1 MSKKVIIIG
10 AVAAGPKAACRLKRL
25 QPGWDILM
33 LDQDSL
39 ISYGGCGIPYYVGGD
54 VSDESELRSTS
65 FHMLRDERFF
75 AEAKG
80 VRVRTRTR
88 ALAIDRSRKT
98 VQVEDLDS
106 GRKEDLP
113 YDILMLATGAQP
125 VELPI
130 PGATLDGVFTIADLH
145 KAIAIRKRIAG
156 GQVSRAV
163 VIGGGAIGLEM
174 AEALTDLWGV
184 ETALVELQPRLL
196 PGIVDAHFSA
206 MLKRHFEEKQV
217 RIYTGETVQSLLDNG
232 SGGVRAVQT
241 DRRTVEAD
249 LVIMAVGVRPRGELA
264 RAAGLD
270 VTPWGA
276 ILVNQRLQTSDPD
289 IYAAGDCIASTNLV
303 TRRATHAPLGSLA
316 NRQGRIA
323 ADNMAGQPAVFKGVC
338 NSFIM
343 KAFERCIAAT
353 GISCQA
359 ALAEGFDADY
369 ALTSPSDRAHFF
381 PGQAVVILQL
391 VFDRKSRR
399 VLGLQAFGSMN
410 DSISARVDAAAAL
423 IAEGGVI
430 DDFVTLEM
438 AYAPPFSSAIDSINA
453 AAYVAEN
460 MCDQRLRRVSLS
472 RFLHWVDNMQSEPDW
487 LAVDLRHPKESEAYV
502 RRFGE
507 QHWMSLPYDQVRGR
521 YEELPADRHCILI
534 CNAGTRS
541 YEVQVLLDA
550 LGRHDTQV
558 LCGGLNVISRMGLP
572 WYGGGG
578 EEQG

>member
-1 MSKKVIIIG
+1 MGRKVIIIG

-25 QPGWDILM
+25 RPDWDILM

-65 FHMLRDERFF
+65 FHMVRDERFF

-80 VRVRTRTR
+80 VAVRTRTR
-88 ALAIDRSRKT
+88 ALAIDRGGKT
-98 VQVEDLDS
+98 VRVEDLDS
-106 GRKEDLP
+106 GRQEDLP
-113 YDILMLATGAQP
+113 YDHLLLATGAEP

-130 PGATLDGVFTIADLH
+130 PGAGLEGVFTIADLH
-145 KAIAIRKRIAG
+145 KAIAIRRRIAG

-196 PGIVDAHFSA
+196 PSLVDPHFSA
-206 MLKRHFEEKQV
+206 MLRQHYEEKGV
-217 RIYTGETVQSLLDNG
+217 RVYTGERVQLLRDNG
-232 SGGVRAVQT
+232 AGAVGAVQT
-241 DRRTVEAD
+241 DRQSLEAD
-249 LVIMAVGVRPRGELA
+249 LVIMAVGVRPRGDLA

-270 VTPWGA
+270 VTPWGG

-289 IYAAGDCIASTNLV
+289 IYAAGDCIASTSLV
-303 TRRATHAPLGSLA
+303 TRRAMHAPLGSLA

-323 ADNMAGQPAVFKGVC
+323 ADNIAGQPAVFKGVC
-338 NSFIM
+338 GSFIM
-343 KAFERCIAAT
+343 KAFDRCIAAT
-353 GISCQA
+353 GISYQA

-391 VFDRKSRR
+391 VFERKSRR
-399 VLGLQAFGSMN
+399 VLGLQAFGAMN

-430 DDFVTLEM
+430 DDFATLEM

-460 MCDQRLRRVSLS
+460 MCDGRLRRVSLT
-472 RFLHWVDNMQSEPDW
+472 RFLHWVDNMAAEPDW
-487 LAVDLRHPKESEAYV
+487 LVVDLRHPKEAEAYV
-502 RRFGE
+502 HRFGE
-507 QHWMSLPYDQVRGR
+507 RHWMSLPYEQVRSR
-521 YEELPADRHCILI
+521 YQQLPADRNCILV

-541 YEVQVLLDA
+541 YEVQVLLDS
-550 LGRHDTQV
+550 LGKQNTQV

-572 WYGGGG
+572 WYGGK
-578 EEQG
+578 E